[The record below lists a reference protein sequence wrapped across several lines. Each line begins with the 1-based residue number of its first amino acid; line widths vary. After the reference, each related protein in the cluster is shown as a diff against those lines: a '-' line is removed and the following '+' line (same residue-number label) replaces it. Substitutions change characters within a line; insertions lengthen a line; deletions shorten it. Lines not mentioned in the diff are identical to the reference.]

1 MTHLRRIKQELGKL
15 MNESHYSCRDFFDC
29 SCNELNDITS
39 LCRYHHHPLHPFPI
53 HSHTHIHPCRDA
65 GAVGSRLTG
74 AGWGG
79 WTISM
84 VPSELLESFM
94 VKVSPFYAKAL
105 EADSSKTIED
115 YLLATKAGSGAAVY
129 VPS

>member
-1 MTHLRRIKQELGKL
+1 
-15 MNESHYSCRDFFDC
+15 
-29 SCNELNDITS
+29 
-39 LCRYHHHPLHPFPI
+39 
-53 HSHTHIHPCRDA
+53 
-65 GAVGSRLTG
+65 
-74 AGWGG
+74 
-79 WTISM
+79 M